1 MRKLYPVAL
10 VLASVPLMMGGCFSS
25 SSRDIAGQQPPVPPP
40 ALTFKA
46 LFQPLSGVFPYPNDF
61 FFQGSTDGTLNQT
74 ITAFNPF
81 VADVNKLDGFS
92 VLAEITVRFSTT
104 IDAISIIGGVNVH
117 LLEVIIDPL
126 TTATVGVIGPA
137 FPGLDYQARVA
148 ALIDDPGT
156 VLELKPLRPLNPK
169 SGYLLIVTNGIQSA
183 AGDSAVADDVYQGL
197 KDAIAAGITLPDP
210 QEEGV
215 KQLIGAHL
223 TIAQAALG
231 IDPADVV
238 VTASF
243 QTQSTRDTLDVV
255 EATAMPSTSV
265 INPGAIGTT
274 ATLLPPGS
282 GSPGAADI
290 FAGTVDLPYFSDS
303 ANALFGSW
311 EGGPSP
317 LDPTSTHLTRFNP
330 VPVVKSMVSV
340 PMFISEPNAVAT
352 AISGCAKPAAG
363 WPTVLYQHGVTT
375 DRTTMLAFADALAF
389 ACFAIIAIDHPLHGI
404 TNPLHPLYADGNPA
418 YGGAAMERHFNVD
431 FLDNA
436 TFAFVPDGI
445 IDPSGVHYLNIQ
457 SFITTRDNFRQTA
470 ADLITLAKTAPTMD
484 LDANPLTTDFD
495 ASNLHFFGW
504 SLGGITGTTFLGVN
518 NDAGAASM
526 FAAGG
531 GLADLGLRESASLT
545 ALFNPALIA
554 QGVIPGGSLHYE
566 FLRALQA
573 VADAADP
580 LNYAA
585 VAAAN
590 HSIHLMEV
598 VGTPLDPAR
607 PPDLVV
613 PVQSTERLVSVMGL
627 PSISMAGPNVTTHG
641 IVRYTEG
648 HHATIATPGDDTTRG
663 VPGSPSV
670 WTDAQTAL
678 ATFMGSAG
686 TVILVSD
693 PTVVQ

>member
-25 SSRDIAGQQPPVPPP
+25 SSRDIAGQQPPPSPP

-92 VLAEITVRFSTT
+92 VFAEITARFSTT

-117 LLEVIIDPL
+117 LLEVIIDPV
-126 TTATVGVIGPA
+126 TTATIGVIGLA
-137 FPGLDYQARVA
+137 LPGVDYQARVA

-223 TIAQAALG
+223 AIAQAALG

-255 EATAMPSTSV
+255 EAAAMPSTSV
-265 INPGAIGTT
+265 IGLFLGSSA
-274 ATLLPPGS
+274 ALLPVGS

-290 FAGTVDLPYFSDS
+290 FAGTVDLPYYLEEPVATDLPPVV
-303 ANALFGSW
+303 ADKVLFGSW

-340 PMFISEPNAVAT
+340 PMFISVPDTDPLAV
-352 AISGCAKPAAG
+352 SGCMKPATG

-375 DRTTMLAFADALAF
+375 DRTTILAFADALAF
-389 ACFAIIAIDHPLHGI
+389 ACFAIIAIDHPLHGLDP
-404 TNPLHPLYADGNPA
+404 THPLYADGNLA

-445 IDPSGVHYLNIQ
+445 VDPSGVHYLN
-457 SFITTRDNFRQTA
+457 T
-470 ADLITLAKTAPTMD
+470 
-484 LDANPLTTDFD
+484 
-495 ASNLHFFGW
+495 
-504 SLGGITGTTFLGVN
+504 
-518 NDAGAASM
+518 
-526 FAAGG
+526 
-531 GLADLGLRESASLT
+531 
-545 ALFNPALIA
+545 
-554 QGVIPGGSLHYE
+554 
-566 FLRALQA
+566 RAL
-573 VADAADP
+573 
-580 LNYAA
+580 
-585 VAAAN
+585 
-590 HSIHLMEV
+590 
-598 VGTPLDPAR
+598 
-607 PPDLVV
+607 
-613 PVQSTERLVSVMGL
+613 
-627 PSISMAGPNVTTHG
+627 
-641 IVRYTEG
+641 
-648 HHATIATPGDDTTRG
+648 
-663 VPGSPSV
+663 
-670 WTDAQTAL
+670 
-678 ATFMGSAG
+678 
-686 TVILVSD
+686 
-693 PTVVQ
+693 